1 MHNSFE
7 NLQNKQQMI
16 LSTSQFQAQNKCNMR
31 SGTLWIEETQ
41 FDSSLM
47 DFKITLYVYGAN
59 KKILHNFLLISSALL
74 TTVIYIDKQIVVVDR
89 H

>member
-7 NLQNKQQMI
+7 KLQNKQQMI
-16 LSTSQFQAQNKCNMR
+16 LSTSQLKAQNKCNMR

-47 DFKITLYVYGAN
+47 DFKITLYVYGAKN
-59 KKILHNFLLISSALL
+59 KILHHFL
-74 TTVIYIDKQIVVVDR
+74 
-89 H
+89 